1 MGTLRGMKG
10 NRSRGLKRAL
20 FMALAVAV
28 SSLLAMVLWNWLMP
42 TLFGLPAIGFW
53 QALGLLVLSRIL
65 FGRSWGPGGMYW
77 RRRMKDRMKRH
88 ERDEQGQS
96 K

>member
-1 MGTLRGMKG
+1 MKA

-28 SSLLAMVLWNWLMP
+28 SSLLAMVLWNWLVP

-65 FGRSWGPGGMYW
+65 FGRSRSPGGMY
-77 RRRMKDRMKRH
+77 RRHRIKDQMKPD

-96 K
+96 Q